1 MLKYLGLYG
10 LTAAVFFAIDFVWL
24 STATERIY
32 KPYVG
37 DLLLEKPNLAV
48 AAAFY
53 LIYVVGVLVLA
64 SLPGYEKGSIA
75 IAITR
80 GALFG
85 LLAYATYDLT
95 NLATLKGWAWQVSV
109 IDMIWGATLT
119 GTVAAVGYLFARWL
133 KI

>member
-1 MLKYLGLYG
+1 MIKYLGLYG
-10 LTAAVFFAIDFVWL
+10 LTTAVFFAMDFVWL
-24 STATERIY
+24 STATDRIY

-37 DLLLEKPNLAV
+37 NLLLEKPNVPV

-53 LIYVVGVLVLA
+53 LMYVVGVLVLA
-64 SLPGYEKGSIA
+64 SLPGYEKGSLIVA
-75 IAITR
+75 VTR

-119 GTVAAVGYLFARWL
+119 GTVSVAGYLFARWL